1 MRQLLAILMLVIMS
15 LPYGAKAVLP
25 SEIMSDPT
33 LEARARTLS
42 LELRCLVC
50 QNQSIDDSNAELA
63 RDLRVLVRE
72 RLLAG
77 DTDEEVLAHIR
88 ERYGDFV
95 LLNPPVQ
102 SSTYILWYG
111 PIGIVVFGGGLALL
125 TMRRKIRS
133 GIGSS
138 LTEAERDRLSAAL
151 QKEGD

>member
-1 MRQLLAILMLVIMS
+1 MRQLLSILTLVLMS
-15 LPYGAKAVLP
+15 FPFSAKAVLP
-25 SEIMSDPT
+25 SEIMNDPT

-77 DTDEEVLAHIR
+77 DTDKEVLAHIR

-111 PIGIVVFGGGLALL
+111 PIGIVLFGGGLALL
-125 TMRRKIRS
+125 TMRRKNRS

-138 LTEAERDRLSAAL
+138 LTEAERVRLSAAL
-151 QKEGD
+151 RQEGD

>member
-1 MRQLLAILMLVIMS
+1 MS
-15 LPYGAKAVLP
+15 FPFSAKAVLP
-25 SEIMSDPT
+25 SEIMNDPT

-77 DTDEEVLAHIR
+77 DTDKEVLAHIR

-111 PIGIVVFGGGLALL
+111 PIGIVLFGGGLALL
-125 TMRRKIRS
+125 TMRRKNRS

-138 LTEAERDRLSAAL
+138 LTEAERVRLSAAL
-151 QKEGD
+151 RQEGD